1 MLRNR
6 RRSVPVATLAASSG
20 ACSPVQKCSI
30 FASASCCDECL
41 PTVASLMDAA
51 EPIIHAIPQPT
62 RSQATINKKIS
73 IFTLNSYRSSRPNR
87 SAQLSCD
94 GFEPTDRGRGIQQDY
109 SNDIH
114 SLAESG
120 VRCCKIRN
128 PIQVISI
135 IAFAAASA
143 RRPDTTQSAC
153 CCQPTSRAGQR
164 HVVIPARA

>member
-1 MLRNR
+1 M
-6 RRSVPVATLAASSG
+6 AASSS
-20 ACSPVQKCSI
+20 ARSPAQNCSI

-143 RRPDTTQSAC
+143 RRPDTTRSAC